1 MTDAETTPPYL
12 QVADAL
18 RSRIA
23 TGALPPGARLP
34 SLTEITAET
43 GYSGTVGQR
52 AYAVLVDEGLVISRA
67 GSGHFVR
74 SQEPPTV
81 MFRRQRVQPGEGSP
95 VAQLLAEQGVEG
107 TWRHES
113 STARADESVAARLE
127 IPVGDGVMHTRY
139 TYLANGEPVQLA
151 ESWEPLDVTGASLV
165 ALPEAGPYAGIG
177 VADRMAVIGIN
188 VGVPVERVRARAATR
203 AEAQQLGCP
212 PAAPVLAIDRTY
224 FDQATARPVEV
235 ADIVLLGSRWVSEY
249 GHRPAPQ
256 A

>member
-1 MTDAETTPPYL
+1 MTDAESTPPYL
-12 QVADAL
+12 QVADVL

-23 TGALPPGARLP
+23 TGALAPGARLP
-34 SLTEITAET
+34 SLTELSAEFN
-43 GYSGTVGQR
+43 YSGTVGQR
-52 AYAVLVDEGLVISRA
+52 AYAVLVDEGLVISRP

-81 MFRRQRVQPGEGSP
+81 MFRRQRVRAGQGSP

-113 STARADESVAARLE
+113 STARADETVAARLE

-151 ESWEPLDVTGASLV
+151 ESWEPLAVTSGSLIV
-165 ALPEAGPYAGIG
+165 LPEAGPYAGIG
-177 VADRMAVIGIN
+177 VADRMAVIQVD
-188 VGVPVERVRARAATR
+188 VGVPVEKVRARAATR
-203 AEAQQLGCP
+203 VEAQQLGCP
-212 PAAPVLAIDRTY
+212 PAAPVMSIDRTY
-224 FDQATARPVEV
+224 YDQATGRPVEV
-235 ADIVLLGSRWVSEY
+235 ADIVLLGSRWISEY

-256 A
+256 R